1 MMYKANWEDTKQ
13 KWTNW
18 WNHCNTGRP
27 LMYVLARKPGVGHP
41 IREKEVDYGGTTGVM
56 CQGNYYDM
64 PEELKCV
71 DIEDQYMNAERMVER
86 YRFFCQQHEFLG
98 ESFPNMSADFGPGSL
113 AAYLGCD
120 LNFSEDTVWTKPC
133 WEELEEWEGMKFDPE
148 NPWFKKHL
156 KLVQDCAKLVG
167 DDFLVAMPDLMEN
180 MDVLASMRGTMDLL
194 TDILTEPEI
203 LEDCLTRLD
212 ELYYEYYDRCYD
224 AIVQEGGN
232 AYTVFQVW
240 GPGKTTK
247 VQCDLSSMFSTDSFR
262 QFVVPYLRSQAKKA
276 DNVLFHL
283 DGPDMIRHLDAV
295 LEIDEIDVIQWVSG
309 KTNPDGTFPQ
319 WDEIYEKTLRAGKSI
334 FVYVDSGEFED
345 WIRNADRIVKK
356 FGSHSLYLHFPEM
369 SYDQA
374 QYLLDY
380 AEKNWSDVKGSFF
393 E

>member
-1 MMYKANWEDTKQ
+1 
-13 KWTNW
+13 
-18 WNHCNTGRP
+18 
-27 LMYVLARKPGVGHP
+27 
-41 IREKEVDYGGTTGVM
+41 
-56 CQGNYYDM
+56 
-64 PEELKCV
+64 
-71 DIEDQYMNAERMVER
+71 
-86 YRFFCQQHEFLG
+86 
-98 ESFPNMSADFGPGSL
+98 
-113 AAYLGCD
+113 
-120 LNFSEDTVWTKPC
+120 
-133 WEELEEWEGMKFDPE
+133 MKFDPE

-194 TDILTEPEI
+194 TDILTEPEM

-212 ELYYEYYDRCYD
+212 ELYYEYYDRFYD

-319 WDEIYEKTLRAGKSI
+319 WDEIYEKTLRTGKSI

-369 SYDQA
+369 SYEQD